1 MRAGRLLSTLMLLQS
16 RRRMSAQAL
25 AEELEVSV
33 RTVYRD
39 IEHLSAAGVP
49 VTVVR
54 GATGGFELLEG
65 WRTRLTGLTPKEA
78 QAMFLA
84 GTPGAASQLGL
95 GEAMA

>member
-49 VTVVR
+49 VTVGRGASGSRGGVR
-54 GATGGFELLEG
+54 GSRA
-65 WRTRLTGLTPKEA
+65 
-78 QAMFLA
+78 
-84 GTPGAASQLGL
+84 
-95 GEAMA
+95 